1 MKPYRYAGQAYY
13 IARQGMLLA
22 LALCLSWLETMLPLG
37 MFIPLPGVKLG
48 LANVV
53 TLAALYLLDVPGA
66 LSLTAL
72 RCLLG
77 AALGGGWTALLLS
90 LSGGMLSAAAMA
102 AVRRLPI
109 LSIYGVSLLGAACHG
124 LGQLAAACLL
134 SASPGLLAYLP
145 FLLLAGILTGV
156 ATAGMGAGVLHS
168 LTHLHIKSCSPGGLS
183 P

>member
-1 MKPYRYAGQAYY
+1 MKLYRHAAPAAY

-22 LALCLSWLETMLPLG
+22 LALSLSYLEATLPLG
-37 MFIPLPGVKLG
+37 MLIPLPGVKLG
-48 LANVV
+48 LANVA
-53 TLAALYLLDVPGA
+53 TLAALYLLDAPSA

-102 AVRRLPI
+102 AARRLHW
-109 LSIYGVSLLGAACHG
+109 LSIYGVSLLGAASHG

-134 SASPGLLAYLP
+134 TATPRLAAYLP
-145 FLLLAGILTGV
+145 LLLLAGIATGL
-156 ATAGMGAGVLHS
+156 ATAGMGAGVLRS
-168 LTHLHIKSCSPGGLS
+168 LSQIHIKP
-183 P
+183 